1 MAENDIYKSKER
13 YIQLIA
19 RVEEFTKKPKKNDK
33 RKYYCKNPKNL
44 KYFRILINHF
54 DAKDL
59 SYIRRKKVLQV
70 MRLITFILEKDLGE
84 CTREDINSLV
94 AYSHTICKTVHSKK
108 DFLKDLKAI
117 WRTILPEKDL
127 HGRVD
132 ETLIPYVVRH
142 LSGAVDKSKEKLR
155 NDRISYE
162 EFNRTVHNIE
172 YFSYNPFFFN
182 KLTTS
187 SLSEYSTLGNAFTEA
202 FMLEP

>member
-1 MAENDIYKSKER
+1 MI
-13 YIQLIA
+13 
-19 RVEEFTKKPKKNDK
+19 
-33 RKYYCKNPKNL
+33 
-44 KYFRILINHF
+44 ILIPLLF
-54 DAKDL
+54 FT
-59 SYIRRKKVLQV
+59 SSIRPIKPLK
-70 MRLITFILEKDLGE
+70 
-84 CTREDINSLV
+84 
-94 AYSHTICKTVHSKK
+94 
-108 DFLKDLKAI
+108 FLKDLKAI